1 MRRYT
6 VTLTPE
12 TDDDGSV
19 YYTATVPALP
29 EVVTWGDSVGH
40 ALQMAQEAIQLV
52 LDSLDE
58 RGEDI
63 PDDIAAQPI
72 DVDPRYVGTLYFG
85 EPAAAGGAR

>member
-6 VTLTPE
+6 VTLVPE

-52 LDSLDE
+52 LDSRDE
-58 RGEDI
+58 RGEEI
-63 PDDIAAQPI
+63 PNDIAEPPS
-72 DVDPRYVGTLYFG
+72 DVDPRLAGTLYFAD
-85 EPAAAGGAR
+85 PATVAVAR